1 MSQRSAPLLFWLRP
15 AGCNDGLVPLIRKND
30 KTSSLSE
37 ERRLFYV
44 SLTRAKQRLR
54 LSHTRESNHYGSSGG

>member
-1 MSQRSAPLLFWLRP
+1 MGRKGEA
-15 AGCNDGLVPLIRKND
+15 AGEALA
-30 KTSSLSE
+30 E

-54 LSHTRESNHYGSSGG
+54 LSHTEFNTLYGLQFE

>member
-1 MSQRSAPLLFWLRP
+1 MLYQFHTT
-15 AGCNDGLVPLIRKND
+15 AGCNDGTVPLLRSKEEELGGS
-30 KTSSLSE
+30 TLSE

-54 LSHTRESNHYGSSGG
+54 LSHTRESNHYGSA

>member
-1 MSQRSAPLLFWLRP
+1 M
-15 AGCNDGLVPLIRKND
+15 IRGD
-30 KTSSLSE
+30 SDSRSLSE

-54 LSHTRESNHYGSSGG
+54 LSHTGENSMYGSSNS